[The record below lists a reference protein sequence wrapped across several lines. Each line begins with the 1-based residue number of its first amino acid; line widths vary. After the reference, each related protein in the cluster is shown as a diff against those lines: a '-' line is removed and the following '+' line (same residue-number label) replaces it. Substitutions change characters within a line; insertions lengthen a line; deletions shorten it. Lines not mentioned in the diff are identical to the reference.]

1 MAATK
6 SNKGQIFTSD
16 FVASFALFSLFLIL
30 FGTLWNTSIDMFTQE
45 VDTLENQHDYTFSLL
60 KTSGHPSDWNSSNV
74 EIPGLYRDGNLDAEK
89 FLDLK
94 DISNLSKR
102 RLLKAQNL
110 HIRVEYLNG
119 SLVELNEQ
127 NLQTYTN
134 SGENGVVPENQTVYV
149 SNQETILD
157 QNGERVELRYYT
169 WHN

>member
-1 MAATK
+1 MAATT

-30 FGTLWNTSIDMFTQE
+30 FGTLWNTSIDMFTEE

-60 KTSGHPSDWNSSNV
+60 KTSGNPSDWNSSNV
-74 EIPGLYRDGNLDAEK
+74 EIPGLYRHGDLDAEK
-89 FLDLK
+89 FLELK
-94 DISNLSKR
+94 DISNSSKR

-119 SLVELNEQ
+119 SLVEWNGQ

-134 SGENGVVPENQTVYV
+134 SGENSVVPKNQTVYV